1 MGDKHF
7 MWNGLYVFL
16 GNPASRAA
24 IFGWAIAQVLKVV
37 IDLFRQRKFH
47 FERFVGS
54 GGMPSSHSSFVVA
67 MTVAIARHDGI
78 ASTYFAIAV
87 VLSMI
92 VMYDAMGVRRAAG
105 NQARLINWMA
115 DNWHDEDED
124 EATDTEQ
131 LFDKK
136 LKELIGHTPVEVIA
150 GAILGITIGFL
161 V

>member
-1 MGDKHF
+1 

-16 GNPASRAA
+16 SNPASRAA
-24 IFGWAIAQVLKVV
+24 ILGWAIAQVLKVI

-67 MTVAIARHDGI
+67 MTVAIARYEGV

-105 NQARLINWMA
+105 TQARLINWMA
-115 DNWHDEDED
+115 DNWHDEDET
-124 EATDTEQ
+124 TDAEQ

-150 GAILGITIGFL
+150 GALLGIIIGFF

>member
-1 MGDKHF
+1 
-7 MWNGLYVFL
+7 
-16 GNPASRAA
+16 
-24 IFGWAIAQVLKVV
+24 
-37 IDLFRQRKFH
+37 
-47 FERFVGS
+47 
-54 GGMPSSHSSFVVA
+54 
-67 MTVAIARHDGI
+67 
-78 ASTYFAIAV
+78 
-87 VLSMI
+87 
-92 VMYDAMGVRRAAG
+92 MGVRRAAG